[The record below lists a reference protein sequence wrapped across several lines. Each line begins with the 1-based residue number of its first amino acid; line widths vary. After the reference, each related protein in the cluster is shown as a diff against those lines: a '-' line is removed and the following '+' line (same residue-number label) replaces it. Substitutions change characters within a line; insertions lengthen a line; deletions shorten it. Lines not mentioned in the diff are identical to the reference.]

1 MGFMERGNTTAG
13 DAGSAYKL
21 LLLLLLLVVVVAV
34 PLPYNPTKLR
44 LVEHSSTT
52 SRLLYLVSDAGE
64 AVVNKRQN
72 VLAVLRSL

>member
-13 DAGSAYKL
+13 DAGSAYK
-21 LLLLLLLVVVVAV
+21 LLLLLLVVVVAV